1 MTHYA
6 SFCNEGVSMTSDKQD
21 GFVIFA
27 TVGDVES
34 ISGAARALGLPK
46 ATVSRA
52 VSNLESVFK
61 VKLIERTA
69 RKSQLTE
76 AGKIMYAR
84 CCRIREEI
92 ADVGSEIAAYRGEP
106 MGTLRVGCPSDLA
119 RIILTPYLH
128 NFLERYP
135 DIDLRINVGERLMP
149 EATSLDVVLHSGWLS
164 DSRLVARKMTEIQ
177 TILVASKQYA
187 SSKGMPVSPEELSE
201 HAVIGNYY
209 LDVDSTN
216 PGRLPAYVPKL
227 ELIRGDKKYVLPTW
241 KRFASTDHHQILEL
255 VKNGQVIAPLPIASM
270 IGGILS
276 GDFVHIL
283 PDYRISSCPALYA
296 LYTDRVSMV
305 PKLQVFLGFVEDVIA
320 DQKKRAGRVIEHY
333 LKQRT

>member
-1 MTHYA
+1 
-6 SFCNEGVSMTSDKQD
+6 MTSDKQD

-69 RKSQLTE
+69 RKSKLTE

-106 MGTLRVGCPSDLA
+106 SGTLRVGCSSDMA
-119 RIILTPYLH
+119 RIVLTPYLH
-128 NFLERYP
+128 KFLERYP

-149 EATSLDVVLHSGWLS
+149 DATSFDVVLHSGWLS
-164 DSRLVARKMTEIQ
+164 DSRLVARKITEMQ
-177 TILVASKQYA
+177 TILVASKQYV
-187 SSKGMPVSPEELSE
+187 SSKGLPVSPEEMSE
-201 HAVIGNYY
+201 HSVIGNYY
-209 LDVDSTN
+209 LDGDSTN
-216 PGRLPAYVPKL
+216 SGRLPAYVPKL
-227 ELIRGDKKYVLPTW
+227 ELIRGDKKYVVPAW
-241 KRFASTDHHQILEL
+241 KQFTSTDHHQIFEL
-255 VKNGQVIAPLPIASM
+255 VKNGKVIAPLPIASV
-270 IGGILS
+270 IDGILS
-276 GDFVHIL
+276 GDFIHIL
-283 PDYRISSCPALYA
+283 PDYRILSCPALYV
-296 LYTDRVSMV
+296 LYADRISMV
-305 PKLQVFLGFVEDVIA
+305 PKLKVFIGFIEEVIA
-320 DQKKRAGRVIEHY
+320 DQTERAGQVIENY
-333 LKQRT
+333 LRRRN